1 MLFKI
6 FVRQFTDQV
15 SMLSLRIFGADITKP
30 HTATVRTKPAEAGD
44 NIGTSATLAVASDPK
59 PTVDEEAAQNA

>member
-1 MLFKI
+1 MLYNI

-30 HTATVRTKPAEAGD
+30 HTATVRTKPAEVGD
-44 NIGTSATLAVASDPK
+44 GIGTDAAPAVTPESK
-59 PTVDEEAAQNA
+59 GTVDEEAAQNA

>member
-1 MLFKI
+1 VLHDV
-6 FVRQFTDQV
+6 FVRRFTDQV

-44 NIGTSATLAVASDPK
+44 NIGTNAAPATASDSK